1 MRKDTNS
8 LVSVI
13 VPIYK
18 VEADLPN
25 CVQSIC
31 NQTYTNLEIILV
43 DDGSP
48 DNCGQM
54 CDEFAKNDTRI
65 KVIHKVNG
73 GLYLSQIYYRNEVIH
88 DAQNQR

>member
-18 VEADLPN
+18 VETDLPN

-31 NQTYTNLEIILV
+31 NQSSHCCSKLCTPLRGEQQATQYV
-43 DDGSP
+43 GY
-48 DNCGQM
+48 CG
-54 CDEFAKNDTRI
+54 
-65 KVIHKVNG
+65 
-73 GLYLSQIYYRNEVIH
+73 
-88 DAQNQR
+88 